1 MSVRFG
7 AIADDVTGGVELAA
21 LMTAAGVACDF
32 VTDPALVR
40 DGPEAAVVI
49 ALKTR
54 TAPVAAA
61 RAAFADGVRALQAV
75 GARQIFFKYCATF
88 DSTPAGNIGPC
99 ADVLMDATTPP
110 LMLFSPSFPEA
121 ARTVYQ
127 GHLFVGDRLVSE
139 SPKKDDPLTPM
150 TDPDLCRVL
159 APQTGRH
166 VGLLPLQDVQ
176 AGVDALRQASDALA
190 CNGVDYAIV
199 DAVSDDD
206 LRVVAELTVGWP
218 AMSGNSS
225 VAGFYPDLWRGRG
238 EIEAN
243 GRAAGSTGI
252 DGPAVVL
259 AGSCAERTLEQ
270 LVHFARHRPV
280 LAIDLLKAMDADPVP
295 AAVEW
300 AAAHMAAGPI
310 AIATSAAPAAVTQ
323 ARERLGRAGAAALA
337 EDILGRL
344 AAALRDRGARRFLVA
359 GGETSGA
366 VLSHLDIRRLAVG
379 PYQRAG
385 VAGAVSTGSTPIA
398 LCLKSGKLGPPDMF
412 LGTLEEMRMGS
423 PRDRS

>member
-1 MSVRFG
+1 MGVRFG

-21 LMTAAGVACDF
+21 LMTAAGVTCDF

-40 DGPEAAVVI
+40 AGPETAVVI

-54 TAPVAAA
+54 TAPFDAA
-61 RAAFADGVRALQAV
+61 RDAFAAGVRALQDV
-75 GARQIFFKYCATF
+75 SARQIFFKYCATF
-88 DSTPAGNIGPC
+88 DSTSAGNIGPC
-99 ADVLMDATTPP
+99 ADVLMDAAAPP
-110 LMLFSPSFPEA
+110 MMLFSPSFPEA
-121 ARTVYQ
+121 GRTVFQ

-159 APQTGRH
+159 APQTARR
-166 VGLLPLQDVQ
+166 VGLLRLQEVQ
-176 AGVDALRQASDALA
+176 AGVASLQQASDALA
-190 CNGVDYAIV
+190 RRGVDYAIV
-199 DAVSDDD
+199 DGVTDED
-206 LRVVAELTVGWP
+206 LRTIAELTVGWP

-225 VAGFYPDLWRGRG
+225 IAGFYPALWRKRC
-238 EIEAN
+238 EIEPSDPAT
-243 GRAAGSTGI
+243 AHPGI

-270 LVHFARHRPV
+270 LAHFARDRPV
-280 LAIDLLKAMDADPVP
+280 LAIDLLDAADADPVP

-300 AAAHMAAGPI
+300 AAANMLDGPV
-310 AIATSAAPAAVTQ
+310 AVATSAGPTEVAR
-323 ARERLGRAGAAALA
+323 ARERLGRAEAAALA

-344 AAALRDRGARRFLVA
+344 AARLRDRGARRFLVA

-366 VLSHLDIRRLAVG
+366 VLEQLGIRRLAVG
-379 PYQRAG
+379 PYERAG
-385 VAGAVSTGSTPIA
+385 VSRAVATGVTPIA

-412 LGTLEEMRMGS
+412 LATLEGMRMGS
-423 PRDRS
+423 PQPLS

>member
-1 MSVRFG
+1 MGVRFG

-21 LMTAAGVACDF
+21 LMAAAGVACDF
-32 VTDPALVR
+32 VTDPGLVR
-40 DGPEAAVVI
+40 SGPEAAVVI

-61 RAAFADGVRALQAV
+61 RAAFADGVRALRAIN
-75 GARQIFFKYCATF
+75 ARQIFFKYCATF
-88 DSTPAGNIGPC
+88 DSTHEGNIGPC
-99 ADVLMDATTPP
+99 TDVLMDEAAPP
-110 LMLFSPSFPEA
+110 LMLFAPSFPEA

-159 APQTGRH
+159 APQTVRR
-166 VGLLPLQDVQ
+166 VGLLSLQDVR
-176 AGVDALRQASDALA
+176 AGVASLRRASEALA
-190 CNGVDYAIV
+190 RQGVGHAIV

-225 VAGFYPDLWRGRG
+225 VAAFYPALWRARG
-238 EIEAN
+238 EIDAS
-243 GRAAGSTGI
+243 GTVVRSPGI

-270 LVHFARHRPV
+270 LAHFARRRPV
-280 LAIDLLKAMDADPVP
+280 LTIDLLDAADADPVP
-295 AAVEW
+295 GAIEW
-300 AAAHMAAGPI
+300 AAANMAEGPI
-310 AIATSAAPAAVTQ
+310 AIATSAGPAEVTR
-323 ARERLGRAGAAALA
+323 ARERLGRTAAAALA

-344 AAALRDRGARRFLVA
+344 AAALRQRGARRFLVA

-366 VLSHLDIRRLAVG
+366 VLSHLDIRRLRVG
-379 PYQRAG
+379 PYERAG
-385 VAGAVSTGSTPIA
+385 VSRAASTDAAPIA

-412 LGTLEEMRMGS
+412 LATLEGMRMGS
-423 PRDRS
+423 PQPRP